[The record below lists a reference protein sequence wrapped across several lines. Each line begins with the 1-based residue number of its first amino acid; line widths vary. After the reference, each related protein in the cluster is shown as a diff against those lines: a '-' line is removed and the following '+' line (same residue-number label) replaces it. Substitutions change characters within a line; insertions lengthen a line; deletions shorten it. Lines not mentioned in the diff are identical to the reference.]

1 MSTPSSQME
10 IRPMEGVGAEIYGVD
25 IAAGLSNAEFDT
37 IHKAFSDHGLIFFRD
52 QSISEDDHIALAQKF
67 GEIDINRFFA
77 AHPDYPQIAMVSKDV
92 DQKDNIGG
100 GWHTDHSYD
109 AEPAMGSILVAR
121 ELPETGGDTMF
132 ASMYRA
138 YEGLSDGLKK
148 TLEGMNAVHSA
159 AHIFG
164 SGPTAYAAT
173 TDAGSTE
180 DVDHQ
185 AKSDGRI
192 GNADVA
198 DQMGD
203 VLHPVIVT
211 HPLSGKK
218 ALYVNPAFT
227 LRFEGWTVEESHPLM
242 QYLYAQCA
250 KPEYTHRFEWKPG
263 SIAFW
268 DNRATWHWALND
280 YQGQR
285 RVMHRITIEGCAL
298 A

>member
-1 MSTPSSQME
+1 MAAMD
-10 IRPMEGVGAEIYGVD
+10 IRPLSGVGAEIHGVD
-25 IAAGLSNAEFDT
+25 IASGLSNTEFDA
-37 IHKAFSDHGLIFFRD
+37 IHEAFSQHGLIFFRD
-52 QSISEDDHIALAQKF
+52 QSISEDDHIAFAQKF

-77 AHPDYPQIAMVSKDV
+77 AHPDHPEIALVSKDV

-132 ASMYRA
+132 ASMYKA
-138 YEGLSDGLKK
+138 YQGLSDGLKDM
-148 TLEGMNAVHSA
+148 LDGLNAVHSA

-164 SGPTAYAAT
+164 SGPNTYAT
-173 TDAGSTE
+173 STDAAGHESK
-180 DVDHQ
+180 D
-185 AKSDGRI
+185 DGRI
-192 GNADVA
+192 NNAAVA
-198 DQMGD
+198 DGMQD
-203 VLHPVIVT
+203 VIHPVVIT
-211 HPLSGKK
+211 HPLSGEK

-227 LRFEGWTVEESHPLM
+227 LRFEGWTDEESHPLL

-250 KPEYTHRFEWKPG
+250 RPEYTHRFEWKPG

-285 RVMHRITIEGCAL
+285 RVMHRITVEGCAL
-298 A
+298 S

>member
-1 MSTPSSQME
+1 MSTVE
-10 IRPMEGVGAEIYGVD
+10 IRPLEGVGAEIAGVD
-25 IAAGLSNAEFDT
+25 IAAGLGNAEFDA
-37 IHKAFSDHGLIFFRD
+37 IHEAFTQHGLIFFRD
-52 QSISEDDHIALAQKF
+52 QTISEQDHINLARRF
-67 GEIDINRFFA
+67 GDIDINRFFA
-77 AHPDYPQIAMVSKDV
+77 AHPDHPEIALVSKDV

-100 GWHTDHSYD
+100 GWHTDHTYD

-132 ASMYRA
+132 ASMYAA
-138 YEGLSDGLKK
+138 YDGLSDGLKK
-148 TLEGMNAVHSA
+148 MLESLNAVHSA

-164 SGPTAYAAT
+164 SGPSGYAAQ
-173 TDAGSTE
+173 TDAGGSTG
-180 DVDHQ
+180 DD
-185 AKSDGRI
+185 AKNDGRI
-192 GNADVA
+192 GNAAVGDTMPDV
-198 DQMGD
+198 
-203 VLHPVIVT
+203 VHPVVVT

-227 LRFEGWTVEESHPLM
+227 LRFEGWTDEESHPLM
-242 QYLYAQCA
+242 QYLFAQCA

-298 A
+298 S